1 MFNCMVGVRQGEN
14 LSPQLFSIYL
24 RDLESFLSNYYEGLK
39 YFNDQAFNN
48 TDEGS
53 DVHVYIKLFILLY
66 ADDIVILAETEA
78 DLQAAII
85 GMHEYCN
92 IWELDINTAKTKV
105 IVFSRG
111 KIRNKPKIM
120 YGDVLLDVV
129 DDYTYLGIVF
139 NYNGSFTKTIRMLYV
154 KASNAM
160 FTILRK
166 AKKLYLDID
175 TQIQLFNTLVVP
187 IMLYGC
193 EVWGNSDIQLLER
206 LQLRFCKIMLGVHPK
221 RHGIWGSWASLSFNL
236 LLNVE

>member
-1 MFNCMVGVRQGEN
+1 MSFITYTNHPNLVLKHENELSDMLNCMVGVRQGEN
-14 LSPQLFSIYL
+14 LSPLLFSIYL

-66 ADDIVILAETEA
+66 ADATVILAVTEA
-78 DLQAAII
+78 DLQAAIN

-92 IWELDINTAKTKV
+92 IWKLDINTSKTKV

-139 NYNGSFTKTIRMLYV
+139 NYNGSFTKTISMLYV

-160 FTILRK
+160 FTIL
-166 AKKLYLDID
+166 
-175 TQIQLFNTLVVP
+175 
-187 IMLYGC
+187 
-193 EVWGNSDIQLLER
+193 
-206 LQLRFCKIMLGVHPK
+206 K
-221 RHGIWGSWASLSFNL
+221 R
-236 LLNVE
+236 